1 MPANGKQR
9 QKVEEKRQR
18 AWEMHTRGANQWTI
32 AAELGVTQS
41 RVSQLVKEAAASHPT
56 VSLSFEERAALAEE
70 KWNQGEALLLD
81 AIAKQQ
87 AGGRQV
93 VEQITFSDGTK
104 QTKVTSQDG
113 VDPALLR
120 AFSTHIDR
128 RNRQSQ
134 NQLSPDAGVNNVS
147 VQVVQDFLAQGGGNT
162 GKLSAADWNSKDD
175 AVDVGAIASETD
187 AQASV

>member
-9 QKVEEKRQR
+9 QKTEEKRQR
-18 AWEMHTRGANQWTI
+18 AWQMHISGANQWTI
-32 AAELGVTQS
+32 AAELGVSQS
-41 RVSQLVKEAAASHPT
+41 RVSQLVKEAAANHPT

-81 AIAKQQ
+81 AITKQQ
-87 AGGRQV
+87 MRGRQV
-93 VEQITFSDGTK
+93 VEEITFSDGTK
-104 QTKVTSQDG
+104 QTKTISQDG

-134 NQLSPDAGVNNVS
+134 NQLSPDAGMQQVNVNV
-147 VQVVQDFLAQGGGNT
+147 VKDFLGQAEST
-162 GKLSAADWNSKDD
+162 GRLTAAEWNETS
-175 AVDVGAIASETD
+175 GAID
-187 AQASV
+187 V